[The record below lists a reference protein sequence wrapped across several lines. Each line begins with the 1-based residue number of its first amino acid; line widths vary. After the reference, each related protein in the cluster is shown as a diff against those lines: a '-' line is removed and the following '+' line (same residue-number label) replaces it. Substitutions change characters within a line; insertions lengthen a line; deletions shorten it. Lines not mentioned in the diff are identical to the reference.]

1 MKITEDIKYIGV
13 NDFDIDLFEGQYPV
27 PDGISY
33 NSYVILDEKI
43 AVTDTVDSPF
53 TAEWLENLA
62 RELGG
67 KEPDY
72 LIIHHMEP
80 DHSAS
85 VAAFAEKYPSAVL
98 VASAKAFAMAEAFF
112 PGNGFENR
120 LVVAGGSTLAL
131 GRHTLTF
138 VAAPMVH
145 WPEVLVSF
153 DSLSGTLFSADA
165 FGKFGVPGTGD
176 DWACEARRYYFGI
189 VGKFGAPVQQ
199 LLKAA
204 KALDIRIICPLHG
217 PVLHGDLHR
226 YFELYDIWSSYEPEA
241 PHGVTVAYATFH
253 GNTRKAALAAAEALR
268 SRGEK
273 DVTVYDLA
281 RDDLSEAIENAFR
294 CGRLIIA
301 APSYNGDVAPSVRDF
316 ISRLAARSF
325 RKRTVGIIENGS
337 WAPSAAKAI
346 RSLLEPCADI
356 TFAEP
361 VATVRSA
368 LNEKSLSEIEALA
381 EAILK

>member
-253 GNTRKAALAAAEALR
+253 GNTRKAALAAADALR

-301 APSYNGDVAPSVRDF
+301 APSYNGDAAPSVRDF

-368 LNEKSLSEIEALA
+368 LNGKSLSEIEALA

>member
-1 MKITEDIKYIGV
+1 MVTKDIRYIGV
-13 NDFDIDLFEGQYPV
+13 NDRDIDLFEGQYPV
-27 PDGISY
+27 PNGIAY
-33 NSYVILDEKI
+33 NSYVILDEKV
-43 AVTDTVDSPF
+43 AVMDTVDHRKQGEF
-53 TAEWLENLA
+53 LANLEAALDG
-62 RELGG
+62 R
-67 KEPDY
+67 KPDY
-72 LIIHHMEP
+72 LVVHHVEP
-80 DHSAS
+80 DHAS
-85 VAAFAEKYPSAVL
+85 SVQAVL
-98 VASAKAFAMAEAFF
+98 DQY
-112 PGNGFENR
+112 PDIT
-120 LVVAGGSTLAL
+120 VVAGAAALKMLPLYNTDPQHTLAVKEGDVLTL
-131 GRHTLTF
+131 GRHELQF
-138 VAAPMVH
+138 IAAPMVH
-145 WPEVLVSF
+145 WPEVMMSYDKTDEV
-153 DSLSGTLFSADA
+153 LFSADG
-165 FGKFGVPGTGD
+165 FGKFGALD
-176 DWACEARRYYFGI
+176 AQEDWDCEARRYYFGI

>member
-1 MKITEDIKYIGV
+1 M
-13 NDFDIDLFEGQYPV
+13 
-27 PDGISY
+27 
-33 NSYVILDEKI
+33 
-43 AVTDTVDSPF
+43 DSRF

-226 YFELYDIWSSYEPEA
+226 YFELYDIWSSYEPES

>member
-1 MKITEDIKYIGV
+1 
-13 NDFDIDLFEGQYPV
+13 
-27 PDGISY
+27 
-33 NSYVILDEKI
+33 
-43 AVTDTVDSPF
+43 
-53 TAEWLENLA
+53 
-62 RELGG
+62 
-67 KEPDY
+67 
-72 LIIHHMEP
+72 
-80 DHSAS
+80 
-85 VAAFAEKYPSAVL
+85 
-98 VASAKAFAMAEAFF
+98 MAEAFF

-226 YFELYDIWSSYEPEA
+226 YFELYDIWSSYEPES

-281 RDDLSEAIENAFR
+281 RDDLSEA
-294 CGRLIIA
+294 
-301 APSYNGDVAPSVRDF
+301 
-316 ISRLAARSF
+316 
-325 RKRTVGIIENGS
+325 IENGS